1 MNEWCVQQ
9 VLNYCCWAHLGEP
22 CLPVVMMNIRPGLV
36 STVDTRI
43 PDNTYGIQDNSME
56 DNTSV
61 QSSLWGSHVLTLLG
75 KSEDESVERRGR
87 RSALS
92 E

>member
-1 MNEWCVQQ
+1 M
-9 VLNYCCWAHLGEP
+9 LNYCCLAHLSEP
-22 CLPVVMMNIRPGLV
+22 CLPVVMMNIWPGLV

-43 PDNTYGIQDNSME
+43 PDNTYGIQDNRTE

-61 QSSLWGSHVLTLLG
+61 QSSLWGSHGLTLLG